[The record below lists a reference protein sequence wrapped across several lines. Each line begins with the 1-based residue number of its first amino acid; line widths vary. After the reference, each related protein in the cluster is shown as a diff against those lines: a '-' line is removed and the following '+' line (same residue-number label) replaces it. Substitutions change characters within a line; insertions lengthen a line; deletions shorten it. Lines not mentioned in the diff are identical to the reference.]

1 MPDPLNTEAV
11 EKPRK
16 NLRPERPATRPLPAF
31 APFHLGT
38 LVFKELHDLVLT
50 LRFSAGTTL
59 AILLAVL
66 AAYIGSLDYNAR
78 LDSYQTKIRL
88 NRDNLTRTAV
98 YSLLQPTLVR
108 PPEPLSVMH
117 HGLEGRVGT
126 DININVDR
134 EETEA
139 QGENRGNEYLS
150 IFSEIDL
157 TVIVAVILGLLA
169 LLFTFDAVSGEREA
183 GMLKLMM
190 SYPLSRSQFLLGKY
204 LGAWLALMLPTAMAC
219 ALSLVVMGFAAHV
232 HFGPAEIVRISLLF
246 LTYAIYLSLMLLVG
260 LVISSFAQRST
271 IALVAATLV
280 WFFFVTIVPNL
291 AVMIPDFIGS
301 RGQVFDTANEHLTQ
315 VQKEQTEALKQLKDP
330 RNFDEKKEPMFLY
343 HYAINNSWQ
352 GLTAFECHFGDATFY
367 NLTSDFFSRMI
378 PLAMK
383 YASRR
388 ADIWR
393 EYLRYRAR
401 QAGWARALAFLSPSA
416 VFENLGTYL
425 SGTSEPDYNHFIR
438 LSAQYRDT
446 FIGYLQR
453 KGAFA
458 SWRWFTTDPD
468 DGDPPWTILA
478 TGKTPEEMIA
488 SGRDPGQ
495 VINEWSRNKELWQKF
510 IQMELDRDKNASR
523 YLSLLDLPAF
533 TFSRLGAATTLVHS
547 APEIAYLLVLNFILF
562 LVAYVRFVHYDV
574 R

>member
-1 MPDPLNTEAV
+1 MPQPLNAEIV
-11 EKPRK
+11 EQPRK
-16 NLRPERPATRPLPAF
+16 NHSPATPAASPLPAS
-31 APFHLGT
+31 APSHLGT
-38 LVFKELHDLVLT
+38 LVVKELHDLVLT
-50 LRFSAGTTL
+50 LRFSAGATL
-59 AILLAVL
+59 AIVLAVL

-88 NRDNLTRTAV
+88 NRDDLRRTAV
-98 YSLLQPTLVR
+98 YSLLRPTLVR
-108 PPEPLSVMH
+108 PPESLSVMH

-126 DININVDR
+126 DINIRVDG

-139 QGENRGNEYLS
+139 QGENRGNEFLS
-150 IFSEIDL
+150 VFSEVDL

-190 SYPLSRSQFLLGKY
+190 SYPLPRSQFLLGKY

-232 HFGPAEIVRISLLF
+232 HFGPAEVARISLLF
-246 LTYAIYLSLMLLVG
+246 LSYAIYLSLMLLVG
-260 LVISSFAQRST
+260 LLISSFAQRST

-280 WFFFVTIVPNL
+280 WFFFVTVVPNL
-291 AVMIPDFIGS
+291 AVMIPDFVGS
-301 RGQVFDTANEHLTQ
+301 RGQVFDTANERMTQ
-315 VQKEQTEALKQLKDP
+315 VYKEQDAAIRQLKDP
-330 RNFDEKKEPMFLY
+330 RNFDGKKEPMFLY
-343 HYAINNSWQ
+343 HYAINNNWD
-352 GLTAFECHFGDATFY
+352 GLTAFECHFGDATY
-367 NLTSDFFSRMI
+367 YDLTSDFFSQMI

-388 ADIWR
+388 ADVWR

-401 QAGWARALAFLSPSA
+401 QARWARVLAFLSPTA
-416 VFENLGTYL
+416 VFENLGTCV
-425 SGTSEPDYNHFIR
+425 SATSELDYDHFLK
-438 LSAQYRDT
+438 LSTQYRDT
-446 FIGYLQR
+446 FIGHLQR

-488 SGRDPGQ
+488 TSQDPMQ

-510 IQMELDRDKNASR
+510 IQMELDRDKNTSR

-533 TFSRLGAATTLVHS
+533 TFSRLGAAATLAHA
-547 APEIAYLLVLNFILF
+547 APEITYLLVLNFILF
-562 LVAYVRFVHYDV
+562 LVAYMRFVHYDV